1 MTATPSPPTQ
11 ARTTARRRTALQRKE
26 PSLATWRAGVHIL
39 GTRLWCDALRRHDV
53 CFLSS
58 AEVTLARRSLGRT
71 ATPTATTATL
81 LCTETTLKLR
91 RALSPTD
98 PLHLLPDANVLL
110 SPMGRPFHF
119 GSLRLELFPSGQQPG
134 AASLWLKLPTGQTVI
149 YGGQPVAQT
158 APGAKEQSMQL
169 RAAETLILSAP
180 VAALGVPLPPQA
192 EALEQL
198 LQLIL
203 TSSADSAVTIVL
215 CSATVAAQQLW
226 PALQQVTTLLPDAQ
240 LLCHGEILRTLQTY
254 RALGLLAPKV
264 HAPQEAH
271 EPAPLPSLYRTGRV
285 LQAKTVLLW
294 PAQVPLPR
302 SQRLAGPGAARVLLC
317 DSTALAPTM
326 VAKTKAALPSWA
338 TLSGAIALADSLDL
352 PGLLRYVLDSEAK
365 QVWLTS
371 GYSEAVAAALLT
383 HQVAVAP
390 LGPPRQLALFG

>member
-1 MTATPSPPTQ
+1 MTSTPSPPTQ
-11 ARTTARRRTALQRKE
+11 AHATSRRRSAPQRKE

-58 AEVTLARRSLGRT
+58 AAVTLARRSLGRT

-98 PLHLLPDANVLL
+98 PLNLLPDANLLL

-119 GSLRLELFPSGQQPG
+119 GSLRMELFPSGQQPG

-158 APGAKEQSMQL
+158 APAAQEQAMQL

-180 VAALGVPLPPQA
+180 VAALGMPLPSQA
-192 EALEQL
+192 EALGQL
-198 LQLIL
+198 QQLIL

-226 PALQQVTTLLPDAQ
+226 PALQQVATLLPAAQ

-254 RALGLLAPKV
+254 RALGLLT
-264 HAPQEAH
+264 QAH
-271 EPAPLPSLYRTGRV
+271 HGTHEQTPLPTLYRTGRV
-285 LQAKTVLLW
+285 LQAGTVLLW
-294 PAQVPLPR
+294 PTQVPLPR
-302 SQRLAGPGAARVLLC
+302 SQRLASPGTARVLLS
-317 DSTALAPTM
+317 DGTALAPTV
-326 VAKTKAALPSWA
+326 VAKTKAAQPSWA
-338 TLSGAIALADSLDL
+338 TLSAAIPLADSLDL

-365 QVWLTS
+365 QVWLTA
-371 GYSEAVAAALLT
+371 GYSEAVAAALRAK
-383 HQVAVAP
+383 HVAVAP